1 MKLRISCLLLLTL
14 LGLSPLF
21 AQNKV
26 GKEYFLPQDV
36 EYDENIPTPSEVLG
50 YEVGEWHVSHDQLQY
65 YMRTLAAASDRI
77 QLEEIGRTY
86 ENRPLLNLIFTTPEN
101 HKNLESIRLKH
112 LENTNPDVSKK
123 LKNEEVPMVLY
134 MGYSIHG
141 NESSGANAS
150 LLVAYHLAAA
160 KGEQIEKMLAN
171 TVILFDPCYNPDGLH
186 RFSSW
191 VNSHKGINVVNA
203 DPQSREHNEAWP
215 RGRTNHYWFD
225 LNRDWLLLQHPES
238 RARIAQFHKW
248 KPNWLTDHHEM
259 GSNASFFFMPGVPSR
274 NNPRTPEK
282 VFELTGKV
290 AEYHGKALDKIGS
303 LYYTKEGFD
312 DFYIGKGSTYPD
324 VNGAVGI
331 LFEQAS
337 SRGHS
342 QETIHGR
349 LDFPFTIRNQ
359 FTTSLS
365 TLQGTF
371 DLRDELVGF
380 QRDFFSSALKEAN
393 NDPVKALVFSAE
405 EDRSRTYNFA
415 KILEQHDIDIYHL
428 GDDFTSNGNTYSK
441 ENGYIVPLNQ
451 RQYRLIKAIFEKR
464 TSFTDSLFYD
474 VSAWTMPLAFNVVYD
489 ELDQRQMKT
498 SLLGEAFSPND
509 VPKGELIGGK
519 SDYAYVFQ
527 WHEYYSPRAL
537 NRLHNV
543 DLRVKASTK
552 RFSDRAG
559 QEYDYG
565 SILIPVE
572 GQELSS
578 GEIYR
583 LMQSIA
589 KEDRLKVHA
598 METGMTE
605 GLSLGSNSFRPLR
618 KPRVA
623 LLVDGGVSSYEAG
636 EVWHLLDQRYY
647 MDVSLIQADR
657 FSQIDMDEYNTLV
670 MVNGNYGRLDA
681 NKLKEWIR
689 NGGVVLAY
697 KSAINWLGNQQMGN
711 LEFVYPPRDTT
722 ELELEYVDRQNK
734 RGAQVIG
741 GAIFQVKMD
750 LSHPLAYGYKRPYM
764 SVFRNSSLFLKKS
777 NTPYKHPIVYTD
789 NPLQSGYISDR
800 NLETLSGSAAA
811 SVSRMGGGRI
821 IALTDNP
828 NFRAYWHGGSK
839 LFMNGIFFGNLIN

>member
-1 MKLRISCLLLLTL
+1 MKLRISCLLLMTL
-14 LGLSPLF
+14 LGLSSLF

-26 GKEYFLPQDV
+26 GKEYFLPQDIT
-36 EYDENIPTPSEVLG
+36 YDEGIPSPSEVLG
-50 YEVGEWHVSHDQLQY
+50 YEVGEWHVSHDQLQF
-65 YMRTLAAASDRI
+65 YMKTLAAASDRI
-77 QLEEIGRTY
+77 KLEEIGRTY
-86 ENRPLLNLIFTTPEN
+86 ENRPLLNLIFTSPEN
-101 HKNLESIRLKH
+101 HKDLESIRLKH
-112 LENTNPDVSKK
+112 LANTDPTKSKN
-123 LKNEEVPMVLY
+123 LKSEEVPMVLY

-141 NESSGANAS
+141 NEASGSNAS
-150 LLVAYHLAAA
+150 MMVAYYLAAA
-160 KGEQIEKMLAN
+160 QGEQIENMMEN
-171 TVILFDPCYNPDGLH
+171 SVIILDPSYNPDGLH
-186 RFSSW
+186 RFSTW

-238 RARIAQFHKW
+238 RARVAQFHKW

-282 VFELTGKV
+282 VFDLTGKV

-312 DFYIGKGSTYPD
+312 DFYYGKGSTYPD
-324 VNGAVGI
+324 VNGSIGI

-349 LDFPFTIRNQ
+349 LDFPFTIRNH

-365 TLQGTF
+365 TLQGTYE
-371 DLRDELVGF
+371 LRNELLSF
-380 QRDFFSSALKEAN
+380 QRDFFSSALKEAAK
-393 NDPVKALVFSAE
+393 DPVKALVFAAE
-405 EDRSRTYNFA
+405 EDRSRTHNFV

-428 GDDFTSNGNTYSK
+428 ASDLETNGHSYTK
-441 ENGYIVPLNQ
+441 ESGFIIPLNQ
-451 RQYRLIKAIFEKR
+451 RQYRLIKAIFEQR
-464 TSFTDSLFYD
+464 TTFTDSLFYD
-474 VSAWTMPLAFNVVYD
+474 VSAWTMPLAFNLLYD
-489 ELDQRQMKT
+489 ELDQKQMKS
-498 SLLGEAFSPND
+498 SLLGDPFNPEEK
-509 VPKGELIGGK
+509 PKGELLGGK
-519 SDYAYVFQ
+519 SAYAYVFQ

-537 NRLHNV
+537 NRLHTAG
-543 DLRVKASTK
+543 LRIKVATK
-552 RFSDRAG
+552 KFSNRAG
-559 QEYDYG
+559 QEFDYG
-565 SILIPVE
+565 SILVPVE
-572 GQELSS
+572 GQDLSS
-578 GEIYR
+578 DEIHQ
-583 LMQSIA
+583 LIQTIA
-589 KEDRLKVHA
+589 DEDRLTVYA
-598 METGMTE
+598 MGTGMTE
-605 GLSLGSNSFRPLR
+605 GISLGSNSFRPLR
-618 KPRVA
+618 KPKIA

-636 EVWHLLDQRYY
+636 EVWHLLDQRYH

-657 FSQIDMDEYNTLV
+657 FSQIDMDKYNTLI

-681 NKLKEWIR
+681 AKLKQWISG
-689 NGGVVLAY
+689 GGVVLAY

-711 LEFVYPPRDTT
+711 LEFIRTARDTT
-722 ELELEYVDRQNK
+722 ETDLEYVDMQNK

-750 LSHPLAYGYKRPYM
+750 ITHPLAYGYTRPYM
-764 SVFRNSSLFLKKS
+764 SVFRNSSLFLKKT
-777 NTPYKHPIVYTD
+777 NTPYRHPIVYTE
-789 NPLQSGYISDR
+789 NPLQSGYISER
-800 NLETLSGSAAA
+800 NLESLSGSAAV

-839 LFMNGIFFGNLIN
+839 MFMNGIFFGSIIN